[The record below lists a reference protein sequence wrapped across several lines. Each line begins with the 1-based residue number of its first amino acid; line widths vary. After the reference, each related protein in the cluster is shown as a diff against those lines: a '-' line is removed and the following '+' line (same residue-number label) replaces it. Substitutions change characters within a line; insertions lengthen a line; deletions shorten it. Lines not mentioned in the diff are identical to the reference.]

1 MSSVYIHVP
10 FCKQRCAYC
19 DFCSQTDLKKEK
31 RYFLAI
37 QKHIKSVADETFRV
51 DSIYFGGGT
60 PSVVDAKHIVETIE
74 TIRQSFTVVPDVEI
88 TVECNPESV
97 TKEKILAYKES
108 GVNRI
113 SIGLQTIHDETLK
126 KINRI
131 HTYAE
136 AIEAV
141 KIVNGCGIENVNVD
155 LLLGLPDETEDM
167 FFKSVFAVSNL
178 PIKHV
183 SIYALEV
190 YPNTPLG
197 KAKGFKYMNE
207 DEVADAYYKAV
218 ELLKTL
224 NFQRYEVSNF
234 ALDGYDCKHNTYYW
248 KPHHYYGIGAGA
260 SGFVGDV
267 RYTNFDN
274 VDQYIQAIESGAS
287 SILTSDVLTIEDKMY
302 EAVMLGLRRE
312 KGLNVSKFEKR
323 FGKTIYEYCPKINE
337 YLATGVLQKQN
348 GRLFVRPDK
357 IYVLNSILTELLS

>member
-19 DFCSQTDLKKEK
+19 DFCSQTYLKKEK

-51 DSIYFGGGT
+51 DSIFFGGGT

-141 KIVNGCGIENVNVD
+141 KIVNGCGIENINVD

-167 FFKSVFAVSNL
+167 FFKSVRFRLKHTPRRCSGLPRGKMEVVPDFSVSPAQR
-178 PIKHV
+178 PIV
-183 SIYALEV
+183 FTMRAYAH
-190 YPNTPLG
+190 
-197 KAKGFKYMNE
+197 M
-207 DEVADAYYKAV
+207 
-218 ELLKTL
+218 
-224 NFQRYEVSNF
+224 
-234 ALDGYDCKHNTYYW
+234 
-248 KPHHYYGIGAGA
+248 
-260 SGFVGDV
+260 
-267 RYTNFDN
+267 
-274 VDQYIQAIESGAS
+274 S
-287 SILTSDVLTIEDKMY
+287 SHP
-302 EAVMLGLRRE
+302 R
-312 KGLNVSKFEKR
+312 
-323 FGKTIYEYCPKINE
+323 PKE
-337 YLATGVLQKQN
+337 RT
-348 GRLFVRPDK
+348 
-357 IYVLNSILTELLS
+357 